1 MNNAKNR
8 SAFACAAYKMAQEG
22 MSGAKT
28 VFDVAP
34 AYLSAL
40 SGEELRAHML

>member
-1 MNNAKNR
+1 
-8 SAFACAAYKMAQEG
+8 MAQEG

-34 AYLSAL
+34 AYLSPKTPA
-40 SGEELRAHML
+40 ELRKELL